1 MPNEK
6 IPNRNNWRYSKD
18 ISKRFTVED
27 LTELYT
33 TEILTWTQQMFS
45 YSSLPL
51 SIPKREIE
59 LILQTQGYAIITK
72 VNGELYVFRGG
83 LGGEPNP
90 YYLPTIAVVANPAL
104 RFSKSLEIDKE
115 CVVIRND
122 SFYKG
127 LLPIIEETAYLLAQ
141 CDISFKFAT
150 INIRV
155 PALITAPNDTAKE
168 EGEIFLRQIEDG
180 KKLGVIGDSS
190 FLEGIKVYDYARD
203 GQSITHLIELK
214 QYIWGTFL
222 QRIGVQSQF
231 NMKRE
236 ALNQAETTLSAD
248 ILYPRIDDMLE
259 ERKLGLEKVN
269 AMFGTN
275 ITIEKSSVWYDEML
289 ERDLTFEKTEAE
301 ISNLEADSTA
311 KEANHSED
319 KGEEEKSENEQI
331 E

>member
-1 MPNEK
+1 MPNET

-18 ISKRFTVED
+18 ISKRFTIED

-59 LILQTQGYAIITK
+59 LILQTQGYAIVTK

-83 LGGEPNP
+83 LGGEPDP

-104 RFSKSLEIDKE
+104 RYSKNLVIDKD

-141 CDISFKFAT
+141 CDISFKFAS

-155 PALITAPNDTAKE
+155 PAVIVAPSDKAKE
-168 EGEIFLRQIEDG
+168 EGEIFLKQIEEG
-180 KKLGVIGDSS
+180 KKLGVMGDSA
-190 FLEGIKVYDYARD
+190 FLDGIKVYDYARD

-248 ILYPRIDDMLE
+248 ILYPRIDDMIE
-259 ERKLGLEKVN
+259 ERRLGLEKVN

-275 ITIEKSSVWYDEML
+275 ISVEKNSVWFDEMK

-311 KEANHSED
+311 KDASSIED
-319 KGEEEKSENEQI
+319 KGKEENDQI
-331 E
+331 EQNG